1 MEKKSSSNTVQAFW
15 VLLGSLSAFGFTI
28 VSSMLLSRYFNK
40 NDYGTYKQ
48 VMYVY
53 SSLLV
58 VFTLGL
64 PKAFSYFLPRVT
76 KGQAKD
82 LISKLNL
89 ILMGMGLI
97 MSACFFF
104 GADLFASVLKN
115 NELVVPI
122 KYFSLVPLFLLPTM
136 GVEGVLATYK
146 QTQFLAIY
154 KTCSQIFM
162 LCAVVIPVIFFHG
175 TINSAILGF
184 TISSFLCFLLALFL
198 KYKPIKEFKKE
209 KSPISYKEIFNYTIP
224 IMGASIW
231 GIIIISSDQFFISRY
246 FGSEVFADFA
256 NGSLELP
263 FVGMIIAST
272 STVLA
277 PIFSKHIFDKGKD
290 SKAEVI
296 LLWQSV
302 LSKTVKIIYPLVIF
316 CFCFASSIM
325 VLLYGDKYADSGTYF
340 QIKLIV
346 NFFTVIA
353 YGPLL
358 LSIGGEKFYY
368 NVHMYGAL
376 ILVGLEWLV
385 VTLFDS
391 PYLVTATSVICQ
403 IGRIII
409 MISFI
414 ARYFNIKIFDL
425 FPMRLSLKIIIP
437 SFIFIY
443 GIKFLLITIF
453 NLEQVLLLIL
463 ITGILYLILFFSYT
477 KMMKID
483 YMEIVSPLFKK
494 LKSKINS
501 I

>member
-1 MEKKSSSNTVQAFW
+1 MEKKSNNTFQTFW

-40 NDYGTYKQ
+40 SDYGTYKQ

-53 SSLLV
+53 NSLLV

-82 LISKLNL
+82 LISKINL
-89 ILMGMGLI
+89 ILLGMGLI
-97 MSACFFF
+97 MATCFFF
-104 GADLFASVLKN
+104 GSNLIAAILKN
-115 NELVVPI
+115 EELGLSL
-122 KYFSLVPLFLLPTM
+122 KYFALVPFFMLPTM
-136 GVEGVLATYK
+136 GIEGILATYK

-154 KTCSQIFM
+154 KTCTQIFM
-162 LCAVVIPVIFFHG
+162 LCAVVAPVIFFHG
-175 TINSAILGF
+175 TVNSAIIGF
-184 TISSFLCFLLALFL
+184 TISSFLCFLLALFF
-198 KYKPIKEFKKE
+198 KYRPIKEFKKE

-277 PIFSKHIFDKGKD
+277 PIFSKQVFDKGKD
-290 SKAEVI
+290 SKTEVI

-302 LSKTVKIIYPLVIF
+302 LSKTVKIIYPLVVF
-316 CFCFASSIM
+316 CFCFASTIM
-325 VLLYGDKYADSGTYF
+325 IILYGEKYEDSGIYF

-358 LSIGGEKFYY
+358 LSIGGHNYY
-368 NVHMYGAL
+368 FKVHMFGAI
-376 ILVGLEWLV
+376 ILVIFEWLV

-403 IGRIII
+403 IGRILL
-409 MISFI
+409 MLFFI
-414 ARYFNIKIFDL
+414 ASYFKVKLLDLLPIK
-425 FPMRLSLKIIIP
+425 LSLVIIIP
-437 SFIFIY
+437 SVVIIY
-443 GIKFLLITIF
+443 SLKYLIDQYFFYNNIQVLITVGIF
-453 NLEQVLLLIL
+453 
-463 ITGILYLILFFSYT
+463 YLLFFGIWTYIA
-477 KMMKID
+477 KID
-483 YMEIVSPLFKK
+483 YSSIVKPLLKK
-494 LKSKINS
+494 I
-501 I
+501 

>member
-1 MEKKSSSNTVQAFW
+1 MENKSSSNTVQAFW

-246 FGSEVFADFA
+246 FGSDVFADFA

-263 FVGMIIAST
+263 FVGMVIAST

-277 PIFSKHIFDKGKD
+277 PIFSKQVFDKGKD
-290 SKAEVI
+290 SKTEVI

-302 LSKTVKIIYPLVIF
+302 LSKTVKIIYPLVVF

-325 VLLYGDKYADSGTYF
+325 ILLYGDKYENSGTYF
-340 QIKLIV
+340 QIKLII
-346 NFFTVIA
+346 NFFTVMA

-368 NVHMYGAL
+368 KVHMFGA
-376 ILVGLEWLV
+376 IVLVGLEWLV

-391 PYLVTATSVICQ
+391 PYLLTATSVVCQ
-403 IGRIII
+403 IGRITLMLYFITSYFK
-409 MISFI
+409 ISFLDLI
-414 ARYFNIKIFDL
+414 PIKLISNIVISSVVIL
-425 FPMRLSLKIIIP
+425 YSLKYIINEYFFYNNI
-437 SFIFIY
+437 
-443 GIKFLLITIF
+443 
-453 NLEQVLLLIL
+453 QVIL
-463 ITGILYLILFFSYT
+463 SVGVFYLIIFGIWTYI
-477 KMMKID
+477 MKID
-483 YMEIVSPLFKK
+483 YLSIVKPLLKK
-494 LKSKINS
+494 F
-501 I
+501 

>member
-1 MEKKSSSNTVQAFW
+1 MENKSSSNTVQAFW

-136 GVEGVLATYK
+136 GVEGILATYK
-146 QTQFLAIY
+146 KTQLLAVY
-154 KTCSQIFM
+154 KTCSQFFM
-162 LCAVVIPVIFFHG
+162 LAAVVLPVILFKG
-175 TINSAILGF
+175 TINTAIIGF
-184 TISSFLCFLLALFL
+184 TISSFLCFLVALFL
-198 KYKPIKEFKKE
+198 KNNPIKNYGKE
-209 KSPISYKEIFNYTIP
+209 KSVVTYKEIFKYTIP

-231 GIIIISSDQFFISRY
+231 GIIITSSDQFFISRY

-277 PIFSKHIFDKGKD
+277 PIFSKHVFEKGKD
-290 SKAEVI
+290 SKAEVL

-302 LSKTVKIIYPLVIF
+302 LSKTVKIIYPLVVF

-325 VLLYGDKYADSGTYF
+325 VILYGEKYADSGTYF

-358 LSIGGEKFYY
+358 LSIGGEKFYF
-368 NVHMYGAL
+368 NVHMYGAF

-391 PYLVTATSVICQ
+391 PYLVTATSVFCQ
-403 IGRIII
+403 IGRIVI
-409 MISFI
+409 MMSFI
-414 ARYFNIKIFDL
+414 ASYFNVKLIDL
-425 FPMRLSLKIIIP
+425 FPIKLSLKIIIP
-437 SFIFIY
+437 SFVLIF
-443 GIKFLLITIF
+443 GIKFLLLLFFNVENLFVLIF
-453 NLEQVLLLIL
+453 LTGLFYL
-463 ITGILYLILFFSYT
+463 ITYYVYVRII
-477 KMMKID
+477 KID
-483 YMEIVSPLFKK
+483 YMEIINPL
-494 LKSKINS
+494 LNKIKFNRF
-501 I
+501 